1 MSSSP
6 TRSVTSAFLVEV
18 KEPCS
23 GLNLPHGQCVLV
35 DVMDEGAEEFCSRIR
50 ERLVGALTLTCGDRS
65 VAEELAQDA
74 LVRVWERWRDVSQME
89 SPEGWTFRTAFN
101 LAASWHRRRGA
112 ERRANRRAISESPTP
127 PARDVDE
134 ARAVREAVQRLP
146 ERQRAVVVT
155 RFYLGYDVAGTAA
168 LLRCAPGTVK
178 AATHQAIVNL
188 RSAGLEVGSDAEVSP

>member
-1 MSSSP
+1 MS
-6 TRSVTSAFLVEV
+6 RFW
-18 KEPCS
+18 CS

-50 ERLVGALTLTCGDRS
+50 GQLVGALTLTCGDRC

-74 LVRVWERWRDVSQME
+74 LVRVWERWREVSQMD
-89 SPEGWTFRTAFN
+89 SPDGWTFRTAFN

-112 ERRANRRAISESPTP
+112 ERRANRRSLGEWATL
-127 PARDVDE
+127 PANDVAE
-134 ARAVREAVQRLP
+134 AMAVRDAVQRLP

-155 RFYLGYDVAGTAA
+155 RFYLGYDVAGTAT
-168 LLRCAPGTVK
+168 LLGCAPGTVK
-178 AATHQAIVNL
+178 AATHQAIANL